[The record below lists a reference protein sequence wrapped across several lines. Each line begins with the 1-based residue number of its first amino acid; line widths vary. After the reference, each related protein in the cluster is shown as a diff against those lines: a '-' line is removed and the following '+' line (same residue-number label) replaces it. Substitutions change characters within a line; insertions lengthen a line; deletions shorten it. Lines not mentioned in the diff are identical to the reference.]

1 MPVEGAARAGFPA
14 QPFDTLVDGDGNAWM
29 TSSYEDHAPA
39 KNAFLTRLEAGTGG
53 TSPGTRYPSHAQTI
67 DLPLPIA
74 GYETPAAATCA

>member
-39 KNAFLTRLEAGTGG
+39 KNAFLTRLEAGNGG
-53 TSPGTRYPSHAQTI
+53 TSPGTLYPSHAQTI